1 MGPYVA
7 IVGRANV
14 GKSTLFNRLTRSREA
29 IVQDESGITR
39 DRIYRQMDWAGKTF
53 TLVDT
58 GGLEPRADDSMKDLV
73 ALQTKQAIAEADLLL
88 FMVDVQIGITTID
101 EEVAD
106 LLHRSEKP
114 TIVVANKMDD
124 FSDLSP
130 MYEFYGL
137 GFEEVVP
144 VAAGLGTNT
153 GDLLDLVVDKLAHL
167 PPGKEERKDLTRI
180 ALIGR
185 PNVGKSSLVNALLGQ
200 DRAIVSDVP
209 GTTRDALDTL
219 FRYDGEDYVLVD
231 TAGIRKRKQIDEVT
245 EHFSVLRSM
254 TALERADIIL
264 MVIDGEQGLL
274 DQDKRIVGIAHEQGK
289 GIILVVNKWDL
300 VEKDHKTMAV
310 YEEALREDLAFMAYA
325 PILFVSALTRQRTGQ
340 IMTTV
345 RRVAANRLQKISTG
359 ILNEIIHSAILRNPP
374 ASVRGNRLKIYYATQ
389 TGVAP
394 PTFALFVNNR
404 SYLHFSY
411 ARYLE
416 NRLRGHFDFEGTPL
430 VLKTR
435 NRKEGDRE

>member
-14 GKSTLFNRLTRSREA
+14 GKSTLFNRLTKSREA

-39 DRIYRQMDWAGKTF
+39 DRIYRQVEWAGKAF

-58 GGLEPRADDSMKDLV
+58 GGLEPRSDDRMTELV
-73 ALQTKQAIAEADLLL
+73 SLQTQQAIAEADLLL
-88 FMVDVQIGITTID
+88 FMVDAQTGITSLD

-106 LLHRSEKP
+106 LLHRSKKP

-124 FSDLSP
+124 FSDVSP

-137 GFEEVVP
+137 GFERLVP
-144 VAAGLGTNT
+144 VSASLGTNT
-153 GDLLDLVVDKLAHL
+153 GDLLDAVIEGLAHL
-167 PPGKEERKDLTRI
+167 PPGKEAKPDTTRI
-180 ALIGR
+180 AVVGR
-185 PNVGKSSLVNALLGQ
+185 PNVGKSSLVNVLIGH

-209 GTTRDALDTL
+209 GTTRDALDTP
-219 FRYDGEDYVLVD
+219 FRYKGKDYVLVD
-231 TAGIRKRKQIDEVT
+231 TAGMRKRKQIDEVT
-245 EHFSVLRSM
+245 EHFSVLRSV
-254 TALERADIIL
+254 TALERADLVL
-264 MVIDGEQGLL
+264 MVIDADQGLL
-274 DQDKRIVGIAHEQGK
+274 EQDKRIAGMAHEQGK
-289 GIILVVNKWDL
+289 GLILLVNKWDL
-300 VEKDHKTMAV
+300 VEKDQSTMAT
-310 YEEALREDLAFMAYA
+310 YEKALKEELAFMAYA
-325 PILFVSALTRQRTGQ
+325 PIVFVSALTKQRTGQ
-340 IMTTV
+340 IMETV
-345 RRVAANRLQKISTG
+345 EKVAANRLQTISTG
-359 ILNEIIHSAILRNPP
+359 MLNEIIHSAILRNPP
-374 ASVRGNRLKIYYATQ
+374 ASVRGKRLKIYYATQ
-389 TGVAP
+389 TATAP

-416 NRLRGHFDFEGTPL
+416 NRIRDHFDFEGTTI